1 MRNKNFMFMTSLIIL
16 LVCSCNDQVTRNDT
30 QNAANMVLQQEDGS
44 VLLKLVE
51 AARYCDV
58 TNPSS
63 NTAEWDIVISKP
75 GRYSVWLT
83 SATKDT
89 MNLKYV
95 NPVRISL
102 SDAVLEVKPVGDNIM
117 QNSADVPSSYF
128 RADSYLGSLLFA
140 KPGEYNIQI
149 ISEKVVKDYSVT
161 FNTSQTYDTMLMS
174 VQLTPVTL

>member
-1 MRNKNFMFMTSLIIL
+1 MKRNSFVLMTSLIML
-16 LVCSCNDQVTRNDT
+16 LVCACNDQVNRNDAR
-30 QNAANMVLQQEDGS
+30 NAENRVLQQEDGS

-63 NTAEWDIVISKP
+63 NTAEWDIVISQP

-95 NPVRISL
+95 NPVRVSL
-102 SDAVLEVKPVGDNIM
+102 SDALLEVKPVGDNIM

-149 ISEKVVKDYSVT
+149 ISEKVVTDYSVT